1 MPAMPAAPPP
11 AHAPKPDPHLMPHH
25 AHRPLLPNASLP
37 PAYTDHPPPPP
48 TPRLLVFLLFL
59 SFIICNIDR
68 INLSIAI
75 IPLSAQ
81 FHYPPSVQGKI
92 HAAFFLG
99 YMATQLPAGLLSDR
113 LSPLPILPLGVLVW
127 SVSTFLTPYFASLN
141 LPALLLVRIIMGLG
155 EGVAMPAMNAIV
167 AAYVPH
173 RARSSAL
180 SFVYSGMYMGSI
192 LGLATAPFVIAAFAW
207 PALFYIFGAC
217 GLVWVLMFH
226 LSTASLRPL
235 PPAHRSPAAHRP
247 HPTATK
253 TPQPDETQSMLPPPS
268 PSPSPSAAPPPPPV
282 AHMLRRPCVVAI
294 IVAHFCCTW
303 GYFVLL
309 TWLPTFLYSRFELR
323 LAQSSFLSAL
333 PWAAM
338 FVASNVSGALAD
350 AMIRR
355 GVDVTVTRKLMQTVG
370 FLGPAVFLALVTR
383 VGNAY
388 VAMGLVSVALALAAF
403 SNSGVYATH
412 QDIGPLVAGTLLGI
426 SNTFA
431 SLPGV
436 VGVYVT
442 GVVLERTSG
451 DWNVVFG
458 MAIAFYLLGWVVY
471 MGLATS
477 KRQW

>member
-1 MPAMPAAPPP
+1 MSPARTPAPPP
-11 AHAPKPDPHLMPHH
+11 PT
-25 AHRPLLPNASLP
+25 LP
-37 PAYTDHPPPPP
+37 PH
-48 TPRLLVFLLFL
+48 TPRLLVFLLFV

-81 FHYPPSVQGKI
+81 FHYPPSIQGKI

-99 YMATQLPAGLLSDR
+99 YMATQIPAGLLSDR

-127 SVSTFLTPYFASLN
+127 SLCTFFTPLCASLN

-155 EGVAMPAMNAIV
+155 EGLAMPSMNAIV

-173 RARSSAL
+173 HARSSAL
-180 SFVYSGMYMGSI
+180 SFIYSGMYMGSI
-192 LGLATAPFVIAAFAW
+192 LGLATAPFIISAFQW
-207 PALFYIFGAC
+207 QALFYIFGAC
-217 GLVWVLMFH
+217 GVLWLAVFH

-235 PPAHRSPAAHRP
+235 PAAHRSHPSNPVHTSADKP
-247 HPTATK
+247 HE
-253 TPQPDETQSMLPPPS
+253 PDETQYMLPVSEAGAGESRVAPS
-268 PSPSPSAAPPPPPV
+268 VSE
-282 AHMLRRPCVVAI
+282 MLRRPCVVAI
-294 IVAHFCCTW
+294 VVAHFCCTW

-309 TWLPTFLYSRFELR
+309 TWLPTFLYSRFELQ

-333 PWAAM
+333 PWVAM
-338 FVASNVSGALAD
+338 FVASNVSGAVAD

-355 GVDVTVTRKLMQTVG
+355 GVDVTLTRKLMQTVG
-370 FLGPAVFLALVTR
+370 FLGPALFLGLVTHAE
-383 VGNAY
+383 NAY
-388 VAMGLVSVALALAAF
+388 AAMGLVSVALALAAF

-442 GVVLERTSG
+442 GVVLERTGG

-471 MGLATS
+471 VGLATS